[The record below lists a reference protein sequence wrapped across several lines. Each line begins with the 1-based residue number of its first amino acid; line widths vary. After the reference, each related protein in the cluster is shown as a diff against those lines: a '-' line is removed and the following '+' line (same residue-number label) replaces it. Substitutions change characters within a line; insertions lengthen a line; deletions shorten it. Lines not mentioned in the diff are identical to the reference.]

1 MISTESGSKTLEEED
16 WSADMR
22 GPASGGRREWA
33 RSSSTHRE
41 RGKTRGSAWRL
52 VGRASRPEGEEAR
65 GGVLG
70 CGLVIPGRF
79 SLFFFFSFLVS
90 KPIINIFKSI

>member
-22 GPASGGRREWA
+22 GPAGGGRREWA
-33 RSSSTHRE
+33 RSSSTQRE
-41 RGKTRGSAWRL
+41 RENAR
-52 VGRASRPEGEEAR
+52 VGLAPGGPRKQAGGGGGAR
-65 GGVLG
+65 GFLG

-79 SLFFFFSFLVS
+79 SFFFLFFSG
-90 KPIINIFKSI
+90 FKTNYKHF